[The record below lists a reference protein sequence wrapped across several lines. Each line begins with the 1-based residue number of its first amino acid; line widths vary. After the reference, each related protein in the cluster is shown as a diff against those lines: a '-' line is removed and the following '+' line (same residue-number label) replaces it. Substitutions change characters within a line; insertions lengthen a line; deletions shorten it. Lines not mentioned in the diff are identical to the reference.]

1 MSDIYQQRYL
11 AHIQRKKQV
20 LALGKRPSTCIV
32 CIEPNPEPK
41 LPAIIKARHSQRTF
55 NSAVLTNTEL
65 HILYEAARLA
75 PSSCNRQAIM
85 LKSISDWGLKQQ
97 LDDWL
102 VGGRHWIGEADTIL
116 LLFADM
122 AAYKS
127 PFERDFMPWLD
138 AAFVA
143 SNICLA
149 ATGLGVGACFVNPNI
164 RQANK
169 SSFDMVFNPRDLLF
183 CGAVALGN
191 YGQADI
197 APPKRELKGI
207 FY

>member
-1 MSDIYQQRYL
+1 MMTDIYQQRYL
-11 AHIQRKKQV
+11 AHILRKKQV
-20 LALGKRPSTCIV
+20 LALGKRPGTRIKSK
-32 CIEPNPEPK
+32 PE
-41 LPAIIKARHSQRTF
+41 LPSIIKSRHSQRTF
-55 NSAVLTNTEL
+55 STAVLTDTEL

-75 PSSCNRQAIM
+75 PSSCNRQAIT
-85 LKSISDWGLKQQ
+85 LKPITHWDQKQQ

-102 VGGRHWIGEADTIL
+102 VGGRRWIGEADTIL

-127 PFERDFMPWLD
+127 PTEVEWMPWMD
-138 AAFVA
+138 AAFMA

-149 ATGLGVGACFVNPNI
+149 ATGLGIGACFVNPNI
-164 RQANK
+164 REANK
-169 SSFDMVFNPRDLLF
+169 AAFNALFNPCDLLF

-191 YGQADI
+191 YGEADI
-197 APPKRELKGI
+197 APPKRELKGV

>member
-1 MSDIYQQRYL
+1 MPQADIYQQRYL
-11 AHIQRKKQV
+11 AHILRKKQV
-20 LALGKRPSTCIV
+20 LATGKRSSTRIK
-32 CIEPNPEPK
+32 PKPE
-41 LPAIIKARHSQRTF
+41 LPAIIQDRHSQRTF
-55 NSAVLTNTEL
+55 NAAVLSGTEL

-75 PSSCNRQAIM
+75 PSSCNRQAIT
-85 LKSISDWGLKQQ
+85 LKPVTHWGLKQQ

-102 VGGRHWIGEADTIL
+102 VGGRRWIGEADTIL

-122 AAYKS
+122 VAYKS
-127 PFERDFMPWLD
+127 PAEVEWMPWLD
-138 AAFVA
+138 AAFMA
-143 SNICLA
+143 SNICLT
-149 ATGLGVGACFVNPNI
+149 ATGLGIGACFVNPNI

-169 SSFDMVFNPRDLLF
+169 AAFDALFNPRGLRF

-191 YGQADI
+191 YGQADT